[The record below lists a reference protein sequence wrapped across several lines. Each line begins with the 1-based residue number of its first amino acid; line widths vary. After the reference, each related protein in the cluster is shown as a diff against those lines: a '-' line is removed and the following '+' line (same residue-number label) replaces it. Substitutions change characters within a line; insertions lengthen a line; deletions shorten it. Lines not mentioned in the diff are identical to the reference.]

1 MWQEYTN
8 RNCEIPWIE
17 MNQAISWKLK
27 YMHCSLEVAA
37 GCPGTRGL
45 AIPGNTVAWV
55 IVV

>member
-45 AIPGNTVAWV
+45 AILGNTVAWV
-55 IVV
+55 IAV